1 MVTSLSTP
9 KVVAQMSAR
18 PKSPASTD
26 KTSTQSRG
34 FTLIEVLVVIGIM
47 ALMTLM
53 AWRGIDSMTRTQGQ
67 LQSRA
72 NDTHTLQAG
81 LAQWQADL
89 DQLAQL
95 PGTPS
100 WNWDGQVLRLTRQ
113 SPITLASRTGSQS
126 SVMVVAWTWRRDPSQ
141 PNSGHWQR
149 WQSPPLTQRQ
159 AWQSAWKL
167 AQQWGQA
174 AEANTQTGQVQIH
187 PLSGW
192 HLFVHLGGNWANP
205 LSNDTVTPGNP
216 SDASTPNTN
225 VLQGTVP
232 DGVRLVLQLPP
243 GPVGSG
249 TLIMD
254 WIRPTLSGQHS

>member
-1 MVTSLSTP
+1 MVAH
-9 KVVAQMSAR
+9 KSAR
-18 PKSPASTD
+18 PKSTSYTD
-26 KTSTQSRG
+26 KNSTQDGG

-53 AWRGIDSMTRTQGQ
+53 AWRGLDGMTRTQGQ
-67 LQSRA
+67 LESRA
-72 NDTHTLQAG
+72 NDTRTLQAG

-113 SPITLASRTGSQS
+113 SPITLELRTGSQA
-126 SVMVVAWTWRRDPSQ
+126 SVVVVAWTLRRDPSQ
-141 PNSGHWQR
+141 PSSGNWQR
-149 WQSPPLTQRQ
+149 WQSPPLTQKQ
-159 AWQSAWKL
+159 AWQSAWNL

-174 AEANTQTGQVQIH
+174 AEDNTQIGQVKIH

-205 LSNDTVTPGNP
+205 LSNDKVTPSNP

-225 VLQGTVP
+225 GLQGTVP

-249 TLIMD
+249 TLSMD
-254 WIRPTLSGQHS
+254 WIRPTLSGQPS

>member
-1 MVTSLSTP
+1 MGTHLSTRT
-9 KVVAQMSAR
+9 VVAHKSAR
-18 PKSPASTD
+18 PKSSTSKD
-26 KTSTQSRG
+26 KNSTQNSG

-47 ALMTLM
+47 ALMTLIT
-53 AWRGIDSMTRTQGQ
+53 WRGIDSMTRTQGQ

-72 NDTHTLQAG
+72 NDTRTLQTG

-89 DQLAQL
+89 DQLAHL

-113 SPITLASRTGSQS
+113 GPITLASRTDSQS
-126 SVMVVAWTWRRDPSQ
+126 SVMVVAWTWRRDPNQ
-141 PNSGHWQR
+141 PNSGNWQR

-174 AEANTQTGQVQIH
+174 AENNTQTGQVEIH

-216 SDASTPNTN
+216 SEASTPKTN

-254 WIRPTLSGQHS
+254 WIRPTMSGQHS